1 MQEKRTMRVRRSA
14 CPLVMVT
21 ALTAMGQSVAA
32 QTQGYRDFD
41 AFQGELRS
49 VVNGSDA
56 ATMRAIGTSA
66 QGRDI
71 WMVQIAE
78 DDGPPVDERP
88 GVLVVGTLSGDHLLG
103 SHLSVETVR
112 HLVSGASEADLAR
125 HVFYVV
131 PRLNPD
137 GAEAAFGAVKGGR
150 RGNSTPYDD
159 DNDGRTDEDGR
170 DDLNG
175 DGALTLLRVADV
187 RGDFMVDPDESRLMK
202 RVDRAA
208 GERGTHTLYLEG
220 RDDDG
225 DGYFN
230 EDPDQGVDLDR
241 NFQHA
246 YPYWEADAG
255 VNMVSE
261 PESRALMDFVIG
273 QRNIAAIVTF
283 GHSDNLVTPPNGR
296 GALADEVMPEL
307 EAFAYE
313 SFDGMFGEGVYPVPF
328 TPGLNLRGAQPGQD
342 NDPNQGRRPAMT
354 VNDADREYFV
364 AVSDAYEE
372 LTGIEDIALNREA
385 EGAFFQYGYFQF
397 GVPSFS
403 TPGWGLP
410 DAGDDVDVPSSGD
423 GRLLAAYEGAGI
435 DVFSDW
441 TTAQHEDL
449 GAVEVGG
456 FRPYALVLPPAAML
470 GDLGASNAAF
480 VARLSTMLPD
490 VGISDA
496 RVESHGGGLYTVTVD
511 VTNEG
516 YFPSSTQH
524 GVVSRSVDPVTVQI
538 QVDPDAIVTGAAKT
552 HRIQRL
558 EGSGTTERVSWVIRG
573 QPGSSVEIRVR
584 AEKGGRDRRMVQ
596 LGGDR

>member
-1 MQEKRTMRVRRSA
+1 M
-14 CPLVMVT
+14 
-21 ALTAMGQSVAA
+21 
-32 QTQGYRDFD
+32 
-41 AFQGELRS
+41 
-49 VVNGSDA
+49 
-56 ATMRAIGTSA
+56 
-66 QGRDI
+66 
-71 WMVQIAE
+71 
-78 DDGPPVDERP
+78 
-88 GVLVVGTLSGDHLLG
+88 
-103 SHLSVETVR
+103 
-112 HLVSGASEADLAR
+112 
-125 HVFYVV
+125 
-131 PRLNPD
+131 
-137 GAEAAFGAVKGGR
+137 
-150 RGNSTPYDD
+150 
-159 DNDGRTDEDGR
+159 
-170 DDLNG
+170 
-175 DGALTLLRVADV
+175 
-187 RGDFMVDPDESRLMK
+187 
-202 RVDRAA
+202 
-208 GERGTHTLYLEG
+208 
-220 RDDDG
+220 
-225 DGYFN
+225 
-230 EDPDQGVDLDR
+230 
-241 NFQHA
+241 
-246 YPYWEADAG
+246 
-255 VNMVSE
+255 NMVSE

-307 EAFAYE
+307 DAFAYE
-313 SFDGMFGEGVYPVPF
+313 SFGGMFDEGVYPVPF

-354 VNDADREYFV
+354 VNNADREYFV

-372 LTGIEDIALNREA
+372 LTGIEEVALNREA

-410 DAGDDVDVPSSGD
+410 DAGDDADVPSSGD

-435 DVFSDW
+435 DVFADW
-441 TTAQHEDL
+441 TTVQHEDL

-490 VGISDA
+490 VRISDA
-496 RVESHGGGLYTVTVD
+496 MVESHGGDLYTVTVD

-524 GVVSRSVDPVTVQI
+524 GVVSRSVDPDTVQI
-538 QVDPDAIVTGAAKT
+538 QVDPDASVTGAAKT
-552 HRIQRL
+552 HRHQRL
-558 EGSGTTERVSWVIRG
+558 ERAGTTERVSWVIRG

-584 AEKGGRDRRMVQ
+584 AEKGGRDSRMVQ